1 MAQTEQYRFPKDF
14 WWGSLASATQT
25 EGAADRDGKG
35 QNIWDYWFEKE
46 PHRFFDHV
54 GPQTHPNFTTTIKK
68 ISG

>member
-14 WWGSLASATQT
+14 WWGSSASATQT
-25 EGAADRDGKG
+25 EVPPTET
-35 QNIWDYWFEKE
+35 EKA
-46 PHRFFDHV
+46 RIYGIIGLKKNRIVFLIMS